1 MEMMDKY
8 FDIVKSQLCEIQ
20 NDEVENI
27 DKASDIMSETLQNDG
42 LIYVFGS
49 GHSQMFSL
57 EMFYRAGGLVP
68 VNPMLQASVAMYTG
82 TITSEYERLENIG
95 DKIFDK
101 SGMTSK
107 DTLIIVS
114 HSGRNSMPIDLAIA
128 AKKAGVKIITIVS
141 KNFME
146 GITSRH
152 KSGKFVK
159 DFADVIIDN
168 HCMLGDATI
177 QIDGMKS
184 KVAGTSSILSISILE
199 SLVAETVKKCVDNG
213 YYPPVWVSGNV
224 DEGDKMNR
232 ENYLKYRNRVCYL

>member
-1 MEMMDKY
+1 
-8 FDIVKSQLCEIQ
+8 
-20 NDEVENI
+20 
-27 DKASDIMSETLQNDG
+27 
-42 LIYVFGS
+42 
-49 GHSQMFSL
+49 MFSL